1 MMWWVIG
8 IIGFLL
14 LLVVG
19 KLTGWLLRGV
29 ELVLSALLEG
39 VGSTLGCLIGILIAL
54 VCLSVL
60 LQLLIGL

>member
-1 MMWWVIG
+1 ML
-8 IIGFLL
+8 F
-14 LLVVG
+14 VVG

-29 ELVLSALLEG
+29 NLVLSALLEG